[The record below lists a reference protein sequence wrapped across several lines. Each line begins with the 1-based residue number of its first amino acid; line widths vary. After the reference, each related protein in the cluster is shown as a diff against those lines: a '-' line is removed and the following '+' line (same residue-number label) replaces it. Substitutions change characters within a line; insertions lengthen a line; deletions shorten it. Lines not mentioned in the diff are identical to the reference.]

1 MKRKWITFGRIIK
14 TGVINFFRNASLAIA
29 AIAVMVVTLTIIL
42 VSLLVN
48 VTLSGTI
55 SQITDRVDFSI
66 YLNDDV
72 TMTQANELMQQL
84 QALPSVASTDY
95 LTKEDALEQYKLDN
109 IDNTELLMAISQT
122 DNPLPATIRIKPVD
136 LSNIEEIRQFVES
149 DDIRALQSEEPSYS
163 GDRKEAIDK
172 ISSAANVLQR
182 VGVASVVLFAVVSV
196 LIIFNTIQMA
206 IFNRRDEIAIMRLLG
221 ANTSYIRGPFIV
233 ESILYGLIAGLV
245 SVLLVQGVFI
255 ASSSTL
261 EASSLGLLDITYA
274 QDYFKDHF
282 WVLMAAQL
290 GLGVAIGAT
299 SSLIATR
306 RYLKLKTTKN

>member
-1 MKRKWITFGRIIK
+1 M
-14 TGVINFFRNASLAIA
+14 
-29 AIAVMVVTLTIIL
+29 
-42 VSLLVN
+42 
-48 VTLSGTI
+48 
-55 SQITDRVDFSI
+55 
-66 YLNDDV
+66 
-72 TMTQANELMQQL
+72 
-84 QALPSVASTDY
+84 
-95 LTKEDALEQYKLDN
+95 
-109 IDNTELLMAISQT
+109 
-122 DNPLPATIRIKPVD
+122 
-136 LSNIEEIRQFVES
+136 
-149 DDIRALQSEEPSYS
+149 
-163 GDRKEAIDK
+163 
-172 ISSAANVLQR
+172 LQR